1 MLYPYTLVF
10 SRSHSGVRMTWIG
23 VYSVGKILRHVNGND
38 IPFGF
43 LGNTVITDDM
53 CLALTDSSSGM
64 PAITNSDSGLSSVT
78 EHLYPCNHTS
88 VFAGICMK
96 NKLGKYICNVNKL
109 HSRENFMNI

>member
-1 MLYPYTLVF
+1 
-10 SRSHSGVRMTWIG
+10 MTWIG
-23 VYSVGKILRHVNGND
+23 VYSVGKILRHVNGNA

-43 LGNTVITDDM
+43 LGNTVITDDI